1 MLALYLVL
9 CLLRPLK
16 PVPSSRSG
24 VFSIDFHIFYM
35 FSRSPVP
42 CSLPYLR
49 ILISFDK
56 EVVPSAF
63 WISAAPRGAAKGIRR
78 AQNRQVKSLSRAS
91 WALLGVLSDTSARI
105 FHASGRWSRGEF
117 LGGSLG

>member
-16 PVPSSRSG
+16 PLPSSRSG
-24 VFSIDFHIFYM
+24 VVSIDFHYFYM

-56 EVVPSAF
+56 EVVPNAF
-63 WISAAPRGAAKGIRR
+63 WISAAPRGAAKEIRR
-78 AQNRQVKSLSRAS
+78 AKNRPVKSLSRAHMGITWRVVWYMCKNIS
-91 WALLGVLSDTSARI
+91 RI
-105 FHASGRWSRGEF
+105 GE
-117 LGGSLG
+117 LES

>member
-91 WALLGVLSDTSARI
+91 WALLGVFSDSCARI
-105 FHASGRWSRGEF
+105 FHASRPWSRGEF

>member
-1 MLALYLVL
+1 
-9 CLLRPLK
+9 
-16 PVPSSRSG
+16 
-24 VFSIDFHIFYM
+24 M

-56 EVVPSAF
+56 EVVPNAF

-78 AQNRQVKSLSRAS
+78 AKNRQVKSLSRAT